1 MSKHGVRPP
10 PDVVEAAAKNS
21 VEHALYQALQVERQI
36 CLIRPV
42 PVILNKKKKKKKKGR
57 KEKREKREI
66 GNQRNRGN
74 GNRKRRTVALYS

>member
-42 PVILNKKKKKKKKGR
+42 PVILNKKKKKKKGKRGKR
-57 KEKREKREI
+57 KKEI
-66 GNQRNRGN
+66 
-74 GNRKRRTVALYS
+74 

>member
-1 MSKHGVRPP
+1 VRPP

-42 PVILNKKKKKKKKGR
+42 PVILKKKKKKGKR
-57 KEKREKREI
+57 KKGSEKERKRE
-66 GNQRNRGN
+66 
-74 GNRKRRTVALYS
+74 

>member
-42 PVILNKKKKKKKKGR
+42 PVILNKKKKKKKGR
-57 KEKREKREI
+57 KEKREKGIRETEETGI
-66 GNQRNRGN
+66 E
-74 GNRKRRTVALYS
+74 KEEM